1 MRSRALTKLGTAL
14 HHNNMP
20 IKQAAMKALRQ
31 TRKRTLRNQKVKEG
45 VQFARK
51 VLRKALDAKEVKNAT
66 EATKAAIKAVDK
78 AVQQKVLKRN
88 TAARMKS
95 RMMRML
101 NTALKAAK
109 G

>member
-1 MRSRALTKLGTAL
+1 
-14 HHNNMP
+14 MP

-51 VLRKALDAKEVKNAT
+51 TLRKALDAKEIKNAVD
-66 EATKAAIKAVDK
+66 ATKAAIKAVDK

-95 RMMRML
+95 RMMRAL
-101 NTALKAAK
+101 NAAMKAAK